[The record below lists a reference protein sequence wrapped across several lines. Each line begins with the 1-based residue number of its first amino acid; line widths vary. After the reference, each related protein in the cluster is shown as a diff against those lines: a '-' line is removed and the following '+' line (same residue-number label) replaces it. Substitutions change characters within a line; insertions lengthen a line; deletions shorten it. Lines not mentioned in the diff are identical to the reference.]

1 MIGKDTICVFCLTQ
15 CSTKERKPQLL
26 TCLHAACLDCFN
38 EQVKSIKKEN
48 LENKRK
54 AKQRQLK
61 KDGLGDSTD
70 TDDEI
75 SEINT
80 DCDEAEAIVVPCLL
94 CKVSTAEDQI
104 QDNMFLQVKINIH
117 KNAYFQNKK
126 PFIEIMNFN
135 VD

>member
-1 MIGKDTICVFCLTQ
+1 M
-15 CSTKERKPQLL
+15 
-26 TCLHAACLDCFN
+26 
-38 EQVKSIKKEN
+38 
-48 LENKRK
+48 ENKRK

-61 KDGLGDSTD
+61 KDGLGDNTD

-104 QDNMFLQVKINIH
+104 QDNMFLQVYIDIH
-117 KNAYFQNKK
+117 KSAYFKNKK
-126 PFIEIMNFN
+126 TFIEIMYFN